1 MQLGAQDFLRLV
13 EKAGSIVFYDLEATG
28 LKGDY
33 NSVLCVS
40 IKPFGQKAVTFAIE
54 KPGRDKQVVEQAAAV
69 LSQADA
75 WVTYYGKGFDFK
87 MINTRL
93 LRWGLPPLLSKP
105 HIDMYYTLKSHLN
118 TSRRSQ
124 AHLLD
129 WLQVQT
135 DKDEAQ
141 YMGKVAKKMSVSA
154 EEWNNVLADPTKSMR
169 VMIKRCESDT
179 AGLEALYR
187 RTKHL
192 IREIK
197 A

>member
-1 MQLGAQDFLRLV
+1 MRIDAQDFLRLA
-13 EKAGSIVFYDLEATG
+13 EQSGTIVFYDLEATG

-33 NSVLCVS
+33 NSILCVS
-40 IKPFGQKAVTFAIE
+40 IKPYGKQAVTYSIE
-54 KPGRDKQVVEQAAAV
+54 KPGRDKVVAKQASE
-69 LSQADA
+69 LLEKADC

-93 LRWGLPPLLSKP
+93 LRWGLPPLNSKP
-105 HIDMYYTLKSHLN
+105 HIDMYYTLKYHLN

-129 WLQVQT
+129 WLQVKS
-135 DKDEAQ
+135 DKDEKP
-141 YMGKVAKKMSVSA
+141 YMGNIAKKMSVSA
-154 EEWNNVLADPTKSMR
+154 EEWNNVLAQPKKSMK
-169 VMIKRCESDT
+169 VMVRRCESDC

-192 IREIK
+192 IKDIK
-197 A
+197 